1 MLAIGGKEAQLFTV
15 KSEGAT
21 AMSERPVGSDK
32 TPKSDD
38 QETKEGRRPV
48 LRKLGRF
55 AAITP
60 PAIALLL
67 AAATKPASAATLSPV
82 L

>member
-1 MLAIGGKEAQLFTV
+1 MPEQPVADDKMPASD
-15 KSEGAT
+15 SE
-21 AMSERPVGSDK
+21 
-32 TPKSDD
+32 
-38 QETKEGRRPV
+38 ETKEGRRPI
-48 LRKLGRF
+48 LRRLGRF

-67 AAATKPASAATLSPV
+67 AAATKPAKAVTSPI